1 MKGDKVKR
9 IMILLMAV
17 ILTLSGLLSG
27 LNVLAAE
34 PGESRVYLRAKL
46 EYQAEGGLKGLTD
59 ETLTFSSDK
68 WKKDG
73 DFYYYEDPVK
83 SGETVELIK
92 AVRVPSDWNND
103 TSGKKFS
110 LIVTIE
116 ASECL
121 TTDSG
126 WKQNFAPSYAQTFDF
141 AKKTAEVQGMTVKQ
155 GNISITLQEYQ
166 KNQDGSES
174 EYKNNKIVVP
184 GETVSK
190 IVRVTVNGT
199 PSVTSLT
206 QKIAEA
212 LKVPQLVQTGDSRA
226 PELAGYVIAALAA
239 ALGVCGIG
247 IARRKERYG
256 KKG

>member
-1 MKGDKVKR
+1 
-9 IMILLMAV
+9 
-17 ILTLSGLLSG
+17 
-27 LNVLAAE
+27 
-34 PGESRVYLRAKL
+34 
-46 EYQAEGGLKGLTD
+46 
-59 ETLTFSSDK
+59 
-68 WKKDG
+68 
-73 DFYYYEDPVK
+73 
-83 SGETVELIK
+83 
-92 AVRVPSDWNND
+92 
-103 TSGKKFS
+103 
-110 LIVTIE
+110 
-116 ASECL
+116 
-121 TTDSG
+121 
-126 WKQNFAPSYAQTFDF
+126 
-141 AKKTAEVQGMTVKQ
+141 MTVKQ
-155 GNISITLQEYQ
+155 GNISITLHEYQ

-247 IARRKERYG
+247 IARRKEQYG

>member
-1 MKGDKVKR
+1 
-9 IMILLMAV
+9 MILITAA
-17 ILTLSGLLSG
+17 ILTLSGLFSG
-27 LNVLAAE
+27 LSVRAAE
-34 PGESRVYLRAKL
+34 AGEARVFLRAKL
-46 EYQAEGGLKGLTD
+46 EYQTDSGLKGLTD
-59 ETLTFSSDK
+59 ETVTFSSDK

-73 DFYYYEDPVK
+73 DYYYYEDPVK
-83 SGETVELIK
+83 SGETVELMK
-92 AVRVPSDWNND
+92 AVKVPSDWKND

-110 LIVTIE
+110 LVVTIE

-155 GNISITLQEYQ
+155 GNISITLQEFQ
-166 KNQDGSES
+166 KNKDGSES
-174 EYKNNKIVVP
+174 EYKNDKIVVP

-199 PSVTSLT
+199 PSVTSIT
-206 QKIAEA
+206 QKIAET
-212 LKVPQLVQTGDSRA
+212 LKIPQLVQTGDSSSR
-226 PELAGYVIAALAA
+226 ELAGYITVALFA
-239 ALGVCGIG
+239 ALGVCGIC

-256 KKG
+256 KKS